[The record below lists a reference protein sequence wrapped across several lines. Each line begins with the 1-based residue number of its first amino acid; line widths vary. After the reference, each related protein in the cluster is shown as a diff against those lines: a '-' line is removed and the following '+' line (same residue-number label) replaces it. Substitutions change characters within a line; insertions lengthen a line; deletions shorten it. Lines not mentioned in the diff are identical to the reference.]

1 METKT
6 DVKIN
11 GMEYTVVSN
20 EPEEYVQRV
29 ALLVNK
35 KISEV
40 KNSNGRLSTAML
52 AVMAGMNLADELLK
66 CEETA
71 GRLRAEMTEYMDD
84 AKRNSAELEEKK
96 LEVETLK
103 EDMHKLEIELAKRD
117 TELDNLRMIN
127 RKPESRSENYAPE
140 PAGRYQSRPSVT
152 QSTPQPARQVGGYSV
167 NDRQRQESP
176 QIREMQAKYGSSV
189 IGRGMPKKTD

>member
-40 KNSNGRLSTAML
+40 KNSNGHLSTAML

-66 CEETA
+66 CEDSA
-71 GRLRAEMTEYMDD
+71 ARMRAEMSEYMED
-84 AKRNSAELEEKK
+84 ARKNGAELEEKK
-96 LEVETLK
+96 LEVENLK

-127 RKPESRSENYAPE
+127 RRAEQQAE

-152 QSTPQPARQVGGYSV
+152 QSASQPTRQVGGYSV
-167 NDRQRQESP
+167 NDRSRQDSP

-189 IGRGMPKKTD
+189 IGRGMPKKTTD